1 MSKSLLPKVAVQI
14 LTYGNSETERE
25 IVQKLFGSLCAVTYP
40 KDSWCLVIIDN
51 PSPRGNMREHLRSV
65 WLPESEKRLPKVFVI
80 EREENN
86 GFAGGHMTGL
96 ETSQAWDADFLY
108 LLNQDTVV
116 DSDFLSRVVE
126 YASAYPNVAV
136 AQSRLMLEQDRVR
149 LNSEGNA
156 LHYLGFSFSI
166 GSHEVYRPHRTPS
179 LPVFCASGAAA
190 LVRMSVIDRIGLF
203 TPEYFLYH
211 EDVDLSWRARI
222 AGYDIAVVE
231 DSVVYHHYEFLR
243 SISKVYLMERNRH
256 LTNLINYEWKTL
268 VSIAPVAFVMEIGTF
283 FFALRSGW
291 WRQKIRSWWF
301 FTLPSTWAWIRT
313 SRRRVAAFRKVQDA
327 DLLPFMCGVVTNQNI
342 ANPLLDRV
350 VNPVTAFYLRF
361 LQRLFVSKKV

>member
-1 MSKSLLPKVAVQI
+1 MNNSMFPKVAVQI

-25 IVQKLFGSLCAVTYP
+25 IVQKLFESLCEVIYP
-40 KDSWCLVIIDN
+40 KDSWCLVVIDN

-65 WLPESEKRLPKVFVI
+65 WLPESEGRLPKVFVI

-96 ETSQAWDADFLY
+96 EISRGWNPDFLY

-116 DSDFLSRVVE
+116 DPNFLSKIVE
-126 YASAYPNVAV
+126 YADAHPNAAV
-136 AQSRLMLEQDRVR
+136 LQSRLMLEQDRAR

-166 GSHEVYRPHRTPS
+166 GSHEVYQPHRVPN
-179 LPVFCASGAAA
+179 LPVFCASGAAV
-190 LVRMSVIDRIGLF
+190 LVRMSVIEKIGLF

-231 DSVVYHHYEFLR
+231 DSIVYHHYEFLR
-243 SISKVYLMERNRH
+243 SIGKVYLMERNRH
-256 LTNLINYEWKTL
+256 LTNLVNYEWKTL
-268 VSIAPVAFVMEIGTF
+268 IAIAPVALVMEIGTF

-291 WRQKIRSWWF
+291 GKQKIRSWWF
-301 FTLPSTWAWIRT
+301 FALPTTWSWIRK
-313 SRRRVAAFRKVQDA
+313 SRRRVTAFRKVRDA
-327 DLLPFMCGVVTNQNI
+327 DLLPLMCGVVTNQNI

-350 VNPVTAFYLRF
+350 VNPVTTLYLRF
-361 LQRLFVSKKV
+361 LRRLFVSKNA